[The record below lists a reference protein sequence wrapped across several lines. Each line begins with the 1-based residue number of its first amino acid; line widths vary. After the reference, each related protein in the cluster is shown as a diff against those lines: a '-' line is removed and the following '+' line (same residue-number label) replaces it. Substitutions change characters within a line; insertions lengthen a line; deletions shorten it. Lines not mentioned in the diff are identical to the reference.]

1 MNKWLEIEKERRIA
15 IVETISNQTGLSA
28 ISVEKDWWV
37 TMVLKALFSLPF
49 AEYLSFKGGTSL
61 SKCWSLIERFS
72 EDVDIAIDREY
83 LGFGGELS
91 KTQISDKLRRASCAF
106 TREVLIGELKTQMLD
121 YGIDESLFSIRVN
134 ISAVT
139 TVDPETLEI
148 YYISD
153 YEEDSYIPKRV
164 LIEVSGRSM
173 SEPTEKVMINSIIS
187 NTYPASSFSGNNFVV
202 NAVSPKRT
210 FLEKAFLLHEE
221 FHRPD
226 NEIRVNRMSRHLY
239 DLEKLSETKIAED
252 ALADA
257 ALYFSVV
264 EHRRRFIGLKGFD
277 YNTLHPRFIS
287 FVPPVNVA
295 AKWKE
300 DYEKMRSSMIYG
312 NSLPFETLIKR
323 INMLNVRFRQVNV

>member
-1 MNKWLEIEKERRIA
+1 MSFRK
-15 IVETISNQTGLSA
+15 
-28 ISVEKDWWV
+28 
-37 TMVLKALFSLPF
+37 LKL
-49 AEYLSFKGGTSL
+49 
-61 SKCWSLIERFS
+61 
-72 EDVDIAIDREY
+72 V
-83 LGFGGELS
+83 
-91 KTQISDKLRRASCAF
+91 
-106 TREVLIGELKTQMLD
+106 
-121 YGIDESLFSIRVN
+121 
-134 ISAVT
+134 
-139 TVDPETLEI
+139 
-148 YYISD
+148 
-153 YEEDSYIPKRV
+153 
-164 LIEVSGRSM
+164 
-173 SEPTEKVMINSIIS
+173 INSIIS

-226 NEIRVNRMSRHLY
+226 NEIRVDRMSRHLY

-264 EHRRRFIGLKGFD
+264 EHRRRFIGLKRFD

-323 INMLNVRFRQVNV
+323 INMLNVRFRQINV